1 MDMISPYE
9 IVPIL
14 QGVPITSNRGALG
27 WSSSTII
34 KGHDRVLL
42 FDTGSC
48 GDRNLFL
55 SRLADH
61 GFSLDSIDFI
71 VLSHFHFDHMVNA
84 ELFPASRI
92 VLSAP
97 ELEYIRSGAFQR
109 ATDPFVSLAHIHTL
123 HSRLSP
129 VDERQEIAPGVQA
142 LLLPG
147 HTPGSMGLWIP
158 EQGILLAGD
167 AVKNRYDF
175 DHNTPPAC
183 FGPQSEALASMHRIR
198 SLASTILPGH
208 DIPFSLA
215 RDGSTQPLGRPFPL
229 HITISS
235 QPHPTH
241 RT

>member
-1 MDMISPYE
+1 MDMMSPYE

-27 WSSSTII
+27 WSSSTVI
-34 KGHDRVLL
+34 KAQDRVLL

-48 GDRNLFL
+48 GDRSLFL

-61 GFSLDSIDFI
+61 GFSLDSIDLV

-84 ELFPASRI
+84 ELLPAKQC

-97 ELEYIRSGAFQR
+97 ELEYIRSGNFQQ
-109 ATDPFVSLAHIHTL
+109 AKDPFVPLAHIDTL
-123 HSRLSP
+123 HSRLCP
-129 VDERQEIAPGVQA
+129 VEDRQEIAPGVQV

-147 HTPGSMGLWIP
+147 HTPGSMGLFIP
-158 EQGILLAGD
+158 EQGIILAGD
-167 AVKNRYDF
+167 ALKNRHDF
-175 DHNTPPAC
+175 VHNTPPPC
-183 FGPQSEALASMHRIR
+183 FGSRKEALASMHRIR

-208 DIPFSLA
+208 DIPFSIA
-215 RDGSTQPLGRPFPL
+215 QDGSTQPQCSPFPL

-235 QPHPTH
+235 QLNRPN